1 MSSAGGLPGRSN
13 DSIIRQTTSGCFL
26 VLDRRSR
33 RRERAPIIDETTNRI
48 GDRVQRLERI
58 RIQLRLRALGVQRD
72 CAAVVAL
79 GPERHNDQ
87 RPNPECPEVK
97 VVVRRKDAAAA
108 MRRARH
114 DEDLGR
120 DRLPP
125 ARAVARGTRT
135 RADRTSAHCRRQR
148 SSRAGLK
155 ARRGGHLRAPVHRP
169 AVTARREADPRAV
182 LTSSGSV
189 GHRHLVPL
197 AQYEDG
203 DSHVLEK
210 PRLP

>member
-1 MSSAGGLPGRSN
+1 MSSSRRASWTLER
-13 DSIIRQTTSGCFL
+13 SIIRQTTSGCFL

-72 CAAVVAL
+72 GAAVVAL

-114 DEDLGR
+114 DEDLGVTSCP
-120 DRLPP
+120 LH
-125 ARAVARGTRT
+125 ARSREELGHEPTG
-135 RADRTSAHCRRQR
+135 RQR
-148 SSRAGLK
+148 TADSNA
-155 ARRGGHLRAPVHRP
+155 LRA
-169 AVTARREADPRAV
+169 
-182 LTSSGSV
+182 
-189 GHRHLVPL
+189 L
-197 AQYEDG
+197 A
-203 DSHVLEK
+203 
-210 PRLP
+210 

>member
-1 MSSAGGLPGRSN
+1 MDRARDQFFTRAGLAKQQHRRVRRRHLIEPEDDVPPGRALANQHVLCRRASWTLER
-13 DSIIRQTTSGCFL
+13 SIIRQTTSGCFL

-114 DEDLGR
+114 D
-120 DRLPP
+120 
-125 ARAVARGTRT
+125 
-135 RADRTSAHCRRQR
+135 
-148 SSRAGLK
+148 
-155 ARRGGHLRAPVHRP
+155 
-169 AVTARREADPRAV
+169 
-182 LTSSGSV
+182 
-189 GHRHLVPL
+189 
-197 AQYEDG
+197 
-203 DSHVLEK
+203 
-210 PRLP
+210 